1 MVNSLTKTQ
10 ELALNEN
17 KKNKALKLVFALILA
32 TITGGIIAYFI
43 EISTLWIL
51 LLVLFEVLVLGYLT
65 FKPTVDDNTNTE
77 EVNSVEEPNAYDTIL
92 NDADTEMSQ
101 QFMQLDD
108 EVSRLE
114 GIQSGAIK
122 ELFDGFTA
130 LGEQSQLQ
138 IAMVTDLIQSVED
151 TGGEQEHK
159 GFKEEAT
166 ELIALFVTSIQK
178 MSNGSLHLVD
188 SMNTM
193 NENINAVQ
201 SLLGEVDSISA
212 QTNLLALNAAIEAAR
227 VGEAGRGFAVV
238 AGEIRTLSTRSS
250 DFSSQI
256 KDNYQ
261 QILVTMNDAKSI
273 IGQLA
278 SNDLDLTLT
287 SQNRME
293 ELMIEL
299 ETQNKQ
305 VSEKLVE
312 ISDISTSIQG
322 SVDQSLLGL
331 QFEDMTKQ
339 LLAHMSSRIEVA
351 THFMN
356 AVSTLR
362 QDFSLV
368 QRCEF
373 EESTEQHLQNL
384 TDAMDVAHQL
394 SEQTINNPV
403 TQDSMDDGEIEFF

>member
-10 ELALNEN
+10 ELAINEN
-17 KKNKALKLVFALILA
+17 KKNKALKLAFALILA

-178 MSNGSLHLVD
+178 MSKGSLHLVD
-188 SMNTM
+188 SMNSM

>member
-10 ELALNEN
+10 ELAINEN

-77 EVNSVEEPNAYDTIL
+77 EVNSVEEPNAYDAIL

-188 SMNTM
+188 SMNSM

-201 SLLGEVDSISA
+201 SLLGEFDSISA

-227 VGEAGRGFAVV
+227 VGEAGRGFSVV
-238 AGEIRTLSTRSS
+238 AGEMRTLSTRSAG
-250 DFSSQI
+250 FSSQI

-312 ISDISTSIQG
+312 ISDISTCIQG

-351 THFMN
+351 THFMS

-373 EESTEQHLQNL
+373 EESTEQHLQKL
-384 TDAMDVAHQL
+384 IDAMDVAHQL